1 MTGPDEIEASAD
13 YALLP
18 RAARG
23 DVDALRQLAVSGI
36 TLFRTNDDPFA
47 LMEGLTFA
55 RLAAAIGDESDAGL
69 LFNALGCVSD
79 FAHEHPNQAASA
91 DNADAEMLAIAS
103 RLADAGVPEAEKM
116 LLGLSAATS
125 PRAALLARELAD
137 AMPLMGGVA

>member
-1 MTGPDEIEASAD
+1 MTAPGEVEASAD

-23 DVDALRQLAVSGI
+23 DVEALRQLAVSGI
-36 TLFRTNDDPFA
+36 TLFRTHDDPFA

-79 FAHEHPNQAASA
+79 FAHEHPDQAFWA

-103 RLADAGVPEAEKM
+103 RLADAGAKDAEQV
-116 LLGLSAATS
+116 LLGLSTATS

-137 AMPLMGGVA
+137 AMPLMGGIV